1 MSVDLLATI
10 DAQKQRWRWRCALC
24 SGIGY
29 AEDEPKAT
37 NDYERH
43 YAARHPHKETE

>member
-10 DAQKQRWRWRCALC
+10 DAYKQRRRWRCALC
-24 SGIGY
+24 PEIGY
-29 AEDEPKAT
+29 AEDESKAT

-43 YAARHPHKETE
+43 YAARHRPKESE